1 MLVAISETVYSD
13 LSTHAPLVALLT
25 NGVNSIRPLIAEKKD
40 GDRFVTYYIKYQKAA
55 AKPNV
60 NQYEVAVQSWATDY
74 DETLEIADEVAN
86 AFGESAN
93 VYEYLSAEP
102 RFNEQG
108 IFYTEQIFSIK
119 K

>member
-25 NGVNSIRPLIAEKKD
+25 NGVNSIRPLIAEFED
-40 GDRFVTYYIKYQKAA
+40 GNAFITYHVKYQKAA
-55 AKPNV
+55 AKPAV
-60 NQYEVAVQSWATDY
+60 NQYEVVLQSWAKNY
-74 DETLEIADEVAN
+74 DETLEIADEVQQ